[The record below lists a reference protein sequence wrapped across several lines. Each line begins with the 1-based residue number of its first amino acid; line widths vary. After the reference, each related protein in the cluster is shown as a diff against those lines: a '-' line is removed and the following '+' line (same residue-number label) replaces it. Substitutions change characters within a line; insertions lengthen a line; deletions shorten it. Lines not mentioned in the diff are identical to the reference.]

1 MIDGLRAPEW
11 MSLHIGIDLDNTI
24 IDYDA
29 AFAAAA
35 RELGIDVAGGKTAVR
50 DRIRRLDGGETMWMR
65 VQAQVY
71 GSGIGAAR
79 LFDGFETFVAD
90 ASARGIPLTIVS
102 HKSEFAAAAPTGPN
116 LRDCATAFVRAHG
129 IAVPLVFEAT
139 REAKCR
145 RIAASGVTH
154 FVDDLVEVFA
164 DPAFP
169 PQVERW
175 LFAPHGAPDGGPA
188 ARVFATW
195 HDVRRAIA

>member
-1 MIDGLRAPEW
+1 

-102 HKSEFAAAAPTGPN
+102 HKSEFAAAAPDGPN
-116 LRDCATAFVRAHG
+116 LRACAVAFLTEHG
-129 IAVPLVFEAT
+129 ITLPVAFEAT
-139 REAKCR
+139 REEKCR
-145 RIAASGVTH
+145 RIAALRVTH

-169 PQVERW
+169 AGVERW
-175 LFAPHGAPDGGPA
+175 LFAPHGVAGDPPA
-188 ARVFATW
+188 DRVFASW
-195 HDVRRAIA
+195 RDIGRALAG